1 MPTLRETLQIH
12 GLLSDAL
19 DRLEYGPDESSFRLQ
34 IEWALEGRI
43 ANIEG
48 LVAALLASDDVD
60 TCDGCGRRMGED
72 IPDMFPEDFPRE
84 SEEPDGRY
92 CPWCHPE
99 N

>member
-1 MPTLRETLQIH
+1 MPTLRDILDRN
-12 GLLSDAL
+12 GLPSDAL
-19 DRLEYGPDESSFRLQ
+19 DKLEYGPDESPFECQ
-34 IEWALEGRI
+34 VAWALEGL
-43 ANIEG
+43 APN
-48 LVAALLASDDVD
+48 VAEIVADILASDDVD

-72 IPDMFPEDFPRE
+72 IPEMFPEDFPKE

>member
-12 GLLSDAL
+12 GLPSDAL
-19 DRLEYGPDESSFRLQ
+19 DSLEYGPDESSFHLQ
-34 IEWALEGRI
+34 IQWTLEGRI
-43 ANIEG
+43 ADIEG

-72 IPDMFPEDFPRE
+72 IPDMFPEDFPKE
-84 SEEPDGRY
+84 SEDPDGRY